1 MAAHKLLAYDGAL
14 MQRATED
21 SPTRVVSLAQIA
33 DFAAQIMAE
42 PQVLL
47 ENQRE
52 AFLMLARGNVA
63 VCPIQVALCRVQ
75 HVLQMP
81 VFVCVCVCARSSVCV
96 FCV

>member
-14 MQRATED
+14 AQRAAED

-33 DFAAQIMAE
+33 DFAAQIMAQ

-52 AFLMLARGNVA
+52 AFLMLARGDVA
-63 VCPIQVALCRVQ
+63 VCPIQVALCRAQ
-75 HVLQMP
+75 HALQMP
-81 VFVCVCVCARSSVCV
+81 VFMCVCVCARARVCL